1 MNLSFLK
8 QDIVK
13 ICKELNELGEV
24 SFKHSIQY
32 DGVYIPKV
40 FFNNAT
46 YQSTLEKLMKNEEL
60 SKLLSNTMIVGTFN
74 KLIKK
79 QLNNSS
85 IPLTETVKEF
95 DKLLDNIKTYK
106 VYVPLKGIELFPD
119 NLKISEKVKIIKLD
133 NQNINEYLPYLDQDD
148 DINLL
153 LPTAL
158 ELEISTA
165 DFEKAMELS
174 IDIGKYVVNFL
185 RLVDYN
191 CWDEENLSVRLPG
204 YGSIKEGL
212 RVYTVDSEKRN
223 ATLSVQNKNGDNE
236 FLELD
241 KTTLEDMDRL
251 GSNMFGKLIDN
262 YLEFQLLDLE
272 QSILR
277 SIIWFGESKVEV
289 DNVARFIKLM
299 LSIECLF
306 NTNNSDPITATLR
319 DRMAFTLANT
329 KEERM
334 DIAKKMNDLY
344 SLRSK
349 IVHHGNSR
357 IKLLDLLNLENLAAD
372 AIVQFL
378 TNEKL
383 LEIKTKKE
391 LQQYFEELKYT

>member
-60 SKLLSNTMIVGTFN
+60 SKLLSNAMIVGTFN
-74 KLIKK
+74 KLIKN
-79 QLNNSS
+79 QLSNSS
-85 IPLTETVKEF
+85 IPLTEIVKEF
-95 DKLLDNIKTYK
+95 DKLVENIIIYK
-106 VYVPLKGIELFPD
+106 VYVPLKGIELFSD
-119 NLKISEKVKIIKLD
+119 NVNISEKVKIIKLD
-133 NQNINEYLPYLDQDD
+133 SQNINEYLPYVGQDD

-158 ELEISTA
+158 EVEISTA
-165 DFEKAMELS
+165 DFEKAMEQS

-191 CWDEENLSVRLPG
+191 GWDEENLSVRLPG

-212 RVYTVDSEKRN
+212 RVFTVDSEKRN
-223 ATLSVQNKNGDNE
+223 GTLSMQTKNDDTE

-241 KTTLEDMDRL
+241 ETTLEDMGRL
-251 GSNMFGKLIDN
+251 GSNMFGKLIDK

-334 DIAKKMNDLY
+334 VIAKKMNDLY
-344 SLRSK
+344 NLRSK